1 MKVAVMTDGNS
12 GISSREAK
20 ENGIFLMRMPVII
33 DGEDY
38 FEEEN
43 LTQEFFFES
52 LNAGR
57 DVTTSQPSPG
67 EVMDMWD
74 DIFTKGYDEIVYIP
88 MSSGLSNSCE
98 CAQGLSMDF
107 DGRVCVVDNH
117 RISVTQ
123 RQSVFDAIYLTRQGK
138 SAGEIKQILEKT
150 AYESSIYIA
159 VNTLEYLKKSGRVT
173 AAGAALGTILNIK
186 PLLTIQGGKLDAY
199 AKVRGIHK
207 CEAKAIE
214 AIQHDIE
221 TRFSDVPKEQLII
234 GTAGTFLNDA
244 DAKAWEQTIRNA
256 FPDIEVYYDQLS
268 LSIGG
273 HVGPDAIGIGISVK
287 VSL

>member
-67 EVMDMWD
+67 EVMDMWE

-98 CAQGLSMDF
+98 SAQGLSMDY

-123 RQSVFDAIYLTRQGK
+123 RQSVFDAIYLTNQGK
-138 SAGEIKQILEKT
+138 NASEIKQILEET

-186 PLLTIQGGKLDAY
+186 PLLTIQGGKLDAF

-207 CEAKAIE
+207 CEAKVIE
-214 AIQHDIE
+214 AIHHDIE
-221 TRFSDVPKEQLII
+221 TRFPDVPKEQLII

-244 DAKAWEQTIRNA
+244 DAKAWEQTIQNA

-273 HVGPDAIGIGISVK
+273 HVGPGAIGIGISVK

>member
-52 LNAGR
+52 LNVGR

-138 SAGEIKQILEKT
+138 SASEIKQILEKT

-207 CEAKAIE
+207 CEAKVIE

-234 GTAGTFLNDA
+234 GTAGTLLNDA